1 MISKETIDLTHG
13 PTVEI
18 FRRWDQKELAF
29 IQLLRFIRISSSEPE
44 VAVLSKPGKH
54 LSILES
60 TTISEGSDAMD
71 VVTEKHDSSIP
82 QLPQLGGPFLGFSST
97 MMTMDNYIT

>member
-1 MISKETIDLTHG
+1 MHG

-29 IQLLRFIRISSSEPE
+29 IQLLRFIRISSSEPN
-44 VAVLSKPGKH
+44 VVVLSKPGKH

-60 TTISEGSDAMD
+60 TTVTEGGDAMD
-71 VVTEKHDSSIP
+71 VVMEKLDSSVP
-82 QLPQLGGPFLGFSST
+82 QLPQFGDLDPSMRFSST
-97 MMTMDNYIT
+97 MMTMDNSTT